1 MTDKDKQKIQK
12 IIGEFSDVYQEM
24 ESIEKEL
31 IILEERRSNVINRV
45 KEIRERESKLLDEMK
60 DKYGD
65 VTLDLEKM
73 EILK

>member
-1 MTDKDKQKIQK
+1 MTNKDKQRIQK
-12 IIGEFSDVYQEM
+12 IITEFSNVYQEM

>member
-1 MTDKDKQKIQK
+1 MTNTDKQRIQK
-12 IIGEFSDVYQEM
+12 IINEFSDVYQEM

-31 IILEERRSNVINRV
+31 IALEERRSNVINRV
-45 KEIRERESKLLDEMK
+45 KEIREKESNLLVEMK

-73 EILK
+73 EIIK

>member
-1 MTDKDKQKIQK
+1 MTNKDKQKIQK
-12 IIGEFSDVYQEM
+12 IITEFSNVYQEM

-31 IILEERRSNVINRV
+31 IILEERRSNVIDKV
-45 KEIRERESKLLDEMK
+45 KEIRERESKLLNEMK

-73 EILK
+73 EIIK

>member
-1 MTDKDKQKIQK
+1 MTNKDKQKIQK
-12 IIGEFSDVYQEM
+12 IISEFSDVYQEM

-45 KEIRERESKLLDEMK
+45 KEIRERESKLLSEMK

>member
-12 IIGEFSDVYQEM
+12 IISEFSDVYQEM

-45 KEIRERESKLLDEMK
+45 KEIRERESNLLREMK

-73 EILK
+73 EIIK

>member
-12 IIGEFSDVYQEM
+12 IISEFSDVYQEM

-45 KEIRERESKLLDEMK
+45 KEIRERESNLLREMK